1 MNTDEISRLHAVH
14 RFTISGFDLT
24 QGLEGLLQLAAAI
37 FDVPAAFVTLLDA
50 DDQWFVANHGFEV
63 KWMPRTTSFCTH
75 VIQQSGPMVVPD
87 ATRDDRFL
95 ANPLIVQ
102 PPNVRFYAGAP
113 LTTFDGHNIGTLCVM
128 DVTAKAVPPG
138 KTTLLGVLA
147 KQAICLMEL
156 KLTQQQLRRQV
167 HQVEVRNK
175 TLMDIAFI
183 QSHEFRGPLSTVLG
197 FMQLI
202 KEEGYK
208 SDREYLELMEQAICR
223 LDEKIHLV
231 VQSTEA
237 IRTGYSA

>member
-113 LTTFDGHNIGTLCVM
+113 LTTF
-128 DVTAKAVPPG
+128 
-138 KTTLLGVLA
+138 
-147 KQAICLMEL
+147 
-156 KLTQQQLRRQV
+156 
-167 HQVEVRNK
+167 
-175 TLMDIAFI
+175 
-183 QSHEFRGPLSTVLG
+183 
-197 FMQLI
+197 
-202 KEEGYK
+202 Y
-208 SDREYLELMEQAICR
+208 
-223 LDEKIHLV
+223 
-231 VQSTEA
+231 
-237 IRTGYSA
+237 